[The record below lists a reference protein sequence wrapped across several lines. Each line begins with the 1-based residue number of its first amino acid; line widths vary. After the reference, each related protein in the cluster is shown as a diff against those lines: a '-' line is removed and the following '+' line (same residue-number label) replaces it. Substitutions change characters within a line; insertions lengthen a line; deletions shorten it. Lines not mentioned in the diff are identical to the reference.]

1 MTTAFW
7 IAGWTTLASLV
18 LLVLLLPAVL
28 RPARRLS
35 AALKALHAAL
45 TPRLITLRALTPHRP
60 HR

>member
-1 MTTAFW
+1 MTTFW
-7 IAGWTTLASLV
+7 TAGWIVVAGLV